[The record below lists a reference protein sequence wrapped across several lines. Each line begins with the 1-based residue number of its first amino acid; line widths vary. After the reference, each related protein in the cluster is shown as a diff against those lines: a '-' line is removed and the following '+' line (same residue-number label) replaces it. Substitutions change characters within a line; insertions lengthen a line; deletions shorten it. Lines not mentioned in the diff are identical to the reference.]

1 VWRTS
6 EGGDGPPTVTVT
18 TVDDAPALARAAA
31 GAFTQC
37 ARDAISARGRCAV
50 ALSGGST
57 PRAMY
62 ERLAEPPYRDAIAW
76 SDIHVFWSDERHV
89 PPTHADSNFRMAYDA
104 WLSRVPIPPGNIH
117 RIRAELADAR
127 DAADDYEGALREFF
141 QLETTGAFPRF
152 DVVLLGVGSDGHTAS
167 LFPGTA
173 ALRESTR
180 MAVALW
186 AEQVSA
192 HRVTLTLPMLN
203 AAGDVLFLVSG
214 TAKAAIVRA
223 CLYRSRETQLLPA
236 QLVRPPAGRVTWLL
250 DRDAARLLPE
260 RPAADASA

>member
-1 VWRTS
+1 
-6 EGGDGPPTVTVT
+6 VTVT
-18 TVDDAPALARAAA
+18 IVDDAPALAREAA
-31 GAFTQC
+31 GVLTRC
-37 ARDAISARGRCAV
+37 ARDAVSARGRCAV

-57 PRAMY
+57 PRATY

-76 SDIHVFWSDERHV
+76 SDLHAFWSDERHV
-89 PPTHADSNFRMAYDA
+89 PPTHAGSNFRMAYDA

-127 DAADDYEGALREFF
+127 DAADDYERTLRGFF
-141 QLETTGAFPRF
+141 QLETGAFPRF
-152 DVVLLGVGSDGHTAS
+152 DLVLLGVGSDGHTAS

-173 ALRESTR
+173 ALCESAR

-192 HRVTLTLPMLN
+192 HRVTLTLPVLN

-214 TAKAAIVRA
+214 AAKAAIVRA
-223 CLYRSRETQLLPA
+223 CLCGSRETQLLPA

-250 DRDAARLLPE
+250 DRDAASSLPE